1 MDQPLKFNTG
11 DRRIFSPAAH
21 TVGWTVERDRSLS
34 FKYSNVPPQQLKG
47 RTVVVV
53 ASLEGDVYQVYFDGD
68 SPLDYF
74 ECCGNFL
81 LDLDCRCSIFVLFNY
96 GCRCGKAI

>member
-21 TVGWTVERDRSLS
+21 TVGWTVGRDRSLS

-53 ASLEGDVYQVYFDGD
+53 ASLEGDVLAFKENAIRLV
-68 SPLDYF
+68 SA
-74 ECCGNFL
+74 L
-81 LDLDCRCSIFVLFNY
+81 LDNNPAASASVSF
-96 GCRCGKAI
+96 G